1 MDLPKNIGERDRTIR
16 LIASAVLIVLS
27 FVVSGFALQML
38 LTVIALVL
46 LYTSWSRTCFA
57 YIPLKINTRED
68 NAG

>member
-16 LIASAVLIVLS
+16 LIASAVLIILS